1 MRLDVLYATASATD
15 ATLASTTLNWADGD
29 ASAKSATLNLASDAQ
44 DEDLELLMVRLV
56 DPRGGA
62 DIAYPDTA
70 QVTIADSG
78 KSARLRLL
86 ESAPLVDEARAKAY
100 VTLTRRGS
108 ASGEVRASY
117 RTVAGGTYTGATA
130 TQGDLVWSDGDVSAK
145 TITVP
150 LNAATLP
157 AGQSGTFNMEIF
169 NATNASLE
177 TGAGASV
184 SVLPLTVTVRDFVA
198 QVVVPN
204 PPAPPPTVAGAE
216 AAVEP
221 IRCCCSRSLYC
232 SAFHDLSLHRGEQR
246 DHLVLQRVADADA
259 IECDVEVFGQRV
271 ELRDRR

>member
-1 MRLDVLYATASATD
+1 
-15 ATLASTTLNWADGD
+15 
-29 ASAKSATLNLASDAQ
+29 
-44 DEDLELLMVRLV
+44 MVRLV

-86 ESAPLVDEARAKAY
+86 EAAPLVDEARAKAY

-150 LNAATLP
+150 LNPATLP

-184 SVLPLTVTVRDFVA
+184 SVLPVTVTVRDFVA
-198 QVVVPN
+198 RWSFRTRQRRRPQVGRSGGGGGTES
-204 PPAPPPTVAGAE
+204 AVAARARCIAQRFTMSRCIGASS
-216 AAVEP
+216 A
-221 IRCCCSRSLYC
+221 IISFC
-232 SAFHDLSLHRGEQR
+232 SA
-246 DHLVLQRVADADA
+246 
-259 IECDVEVFGQRV
+259 
-271 ELRDRR
+271 

>member
-1 MRLDVLYATASATD
+1 VEGGIFGLAPAARDALEVLYATASATD

-29 ASAKSATLNLASDAQ
+29 ASAKSATLNLAADAQ

-108 ASGEVRASY
+108 PSGEVRASY

-150 LNAATLP
+150 LNPATLP
-157 AGQSGTFNMEIF
+157 AGQSGTFNMEVF

-184 SVLPLTVTVRDFVA
+184 SVLPLTVTVRDSVA
-198 QVVVPN
+198 AVVVPN
-204 PPAPPPTVAGAE
+204 PPAPPAPSSRSGGGGTNPLLLLAL
-216 AAVEP
+216 AVLLSV
-221 IRCCCSRSLYC
+221 SRSLAASERATRSSR
-232 SAFHDLSLHRGEQR
+232 SAAHS
-246 DHLVLQRVADADA
+246 
-259 IECDVEVFGQRV
+259 
-271 ELRDRR
+271 